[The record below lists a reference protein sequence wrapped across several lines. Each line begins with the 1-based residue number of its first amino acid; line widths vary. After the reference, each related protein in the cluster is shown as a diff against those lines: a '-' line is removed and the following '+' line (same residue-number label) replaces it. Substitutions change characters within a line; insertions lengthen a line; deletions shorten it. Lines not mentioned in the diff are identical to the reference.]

1 MTLRDPGGIWSG
13 TTVGQLQSS
22 NPGAESEMKKYIL
35 DCESVKSDS
44 DFWDLYCEVVRPE
57 DEGYF
62 GRNLDAFWDAV
73 SAGGPGWPGDC
84 QIELVN
90 VRGFVERNPRLYNG
104 LKRIANDLASNAGV
118 EIVFTDVSR

>member
-1 MTLRDPGGIWSG
+1 
-13 TTVGQLQSS
+13 
-22 NPGAESEMKKYIL
+22 MKKYIL
-35 DCESVKSDS
+35 DCESVQSDG

-57 DEGYF
+57 GEGYF

-90 VRGFVERNPRLYNG
+90 VHGFVKRNPRLYNG
-104 LKRIANDLASNAGV
+104 LQRIASDLAASAGMK
-118 EIVFTDVSR
+118 IVLPDVP